1 MSTCNANTKK
11 GKKCMNST
19 IHPSGLCIIHRPKKI
34 EKSEEV
40 TIQKLDGL
48 EMGDLSKLFPNEIIY
63 EILKYLDIFELSKF
77 STVSVS
83 CHRFMKYY
91 DMIGAKTKESYK
103 MFVTD
108 FKEKP
113 CIFNIETAQKYNI
126 PYPSGQQLILC
137 PKSIIDRAFIDSL
150 IQNGKKIEFEI
161 HRDTEQ
167 ISWYYE
173 SSTHVESLAS
183 DRNIFAKNFLVVP
196 STMRAVVD
204 SKLIDWNIREL
215 YLYYQRTMN
224 HLNLYCKK
232 HTERERILSITKIDN
247 E

>member
-1 MSTCNANTKK
+1 
-11 GKKCMNST
+11 
-19 IHPSGLCIIHRPKKI
+19 
-34 EKSEEV
+34 
-40 TIQKLDGL
+40 
-48 EMGDLSKLFPNEIIY
+48 
-63 EILKYLDIFELSKF
+63 
-77 STVSVS
+77 
-83 CHRFMKYY
+83 MKYY